1 MKAKV
6 KSLFL
11 TGFPVALTAFFLVV
25 VFAWAWVE
33 PIQGPPNGN
42 VPAPINVGPSSQTK
56 EGPLALNVAGI
67 NATGLFVNNDAYFM
81 GGNIGIGTTTPSE
94 LLHVYSPSNHS
105 LVKIDSDSATATAG
119 LLLHNDLSPSLETTG
134 IFLGG
139 SSNLSYPNSLVIDNT
154 LGPTV
159 FVQGPTQTEVMR
171 ITTGEKVGIGTTVP
185 ELKLSLDN
193 DGGIIAK
200 GTFNSGDTLTTSG
213 PGVRLIWYPR
223 KGAFRAG
230 GIGSGAVPADHWDE
244 ANIGDYSAAVG
255 YNNKASGN
263 YSAAM
268 GCCNTVS
275 GGYSTVMGLANTA
288 SGFFSTA
295 MGEGTTASDDF
306 STAMGQGTT
315 ASGYISTAMGKGT
328 TASGAIS
335 TAMGE
340 GTTASGVGS
349 TAMGEFTRAQALA
362 SVAIGRYNVGGGTS
376 NSWVATDPLFEIGIG
391 TSAARANAL
400 TVLKN
405 GNVGIDTTTPSEK
418 LEVNGN
424 AKIGGDL
431 EVSGGDIII
440 GQNEITWSPGGYN
453 TGFRI
458 FSRVGADWLGYHG
471 QPLIFENGTDLKFED
486 NNDLLVG
493 TIDAYEGELRLIAND
508 VRVGYGGLGA
518 GNLHVQGKITA
529 TGGIDPSYV
538 AFEMETR
545 KNIIEKVAK
554 EIPEEKL
561 NQAIQFWNEETSQFE
576 VYLPTKGEFRDLQGN
591 LLEKVGK

>member
-1 MKAKV
+1 MKAKI

-11 TGFPVALTAFFLVV
+11 TGFPVALTAFLFVV

-33 PIQGPPNGN
+33 PTQGPPNGN

-119 LLLHNDLSPSLETTG
+119 LLLHNDLSPALETTG

-230 GIGSGAVPADHWDE
+230 GVGGGVAPADEWDD

-255 YNNKASGN
+255 YDTEASGN
-263 YSAAM
+263 FSAAM
-268 GCCNTVS
+268 GCCNIAS
-275 GGYSTVMGLANTA
+275 GGYSTAMGLASKA
-288 SGFFSTA
+288 SGF
-295 MGEGTTASDDF
+295 F

-349 TAMGEFTRAQALA
+349 TAMGEFTRAQAFV
-362 SVAIGRYNVGGGTS
+362 SVAIGRYNVGGGTPD
-376 NSWVATDPLFEIGIG
+376 SWVATDPLFEIGIG
-391 TSAARANAL
+391 TSGARANAL
-400 TVLKN
+400 TVLK
-405 GNVGIDTTTPSEK
+405 
-418 LEVNGN
+418 
-424 AKIGGDL
+424 
-431 EVSGGDIII
+431 
-440 GQNEITWSPGGYN
+440 
-453 TGFRI
+453 
-458 FSRVGADWLGYHG
+458 
-471 QPLIFENGTDLKFED
+471 
-486 NNDLLVG
+486 
-493 TIDAYEGELRLIAND
+493 
-508 VRVGYGGLGA
+508 
-518 GNLHVQGKITA
+518 
-529 TGGIDPSYV
+529 
-538 AFEMETR
+538 
-545 KNIIEKVAK
+545 
-554 EIPEEKL
+554 
-561 NQAIQFWNEETSQFE
+561 
-576 VYLPTKGEFRDLQGN
+576 
-591 LLEKVGK
+591 